1 MEIGGKK
8 DAPCIADMIIPLIR
22 KMEKTRDEH
31 TKLRPGVVD
40 LVLFDGASN
49 VVKAGK
55 ILATHLPCISVVHGA
70 EHVVSLF
77 LKESIQM

>member
-31 TKLRPGVVD
+31 TKLRHGVVD

-55 ILATHLPCISVVHGA
+55 NFGDTFSSHQCSARSRACCLP
-70 EHVVSLF
+70 F
-77 LKESIQM
+77 L

>member
-1 MEIGGKK
+1 MEVGGEK
-8 DAPCIADMIIPLIR
+8 DAPYIADMIIPLIQ

-31 TKLRPGVVD
+31 NKLCPGVVD

-55 ILATHLPCISVVHGA
+55 IVATHFPCISVVHKT
-70 EHVVSLF
+70 EHGVSLF
-77 LKESIQM
+77 